1 MHLNLDLPVENLWRG
16 SETNGIED
24 FVIDLLPGESF
35 HLEKASTHLAEKEVE
50 VTDVSQEDLPVGEME
65 EVLIKVKNEILEG
78 SGMVLLRGL
87 PVERLSTKEIAFFFW
102 GIGLQLGSAVSQ
114 SVMGERLGRV
124 IDATD
129 VDPHARAYRNRT
141 ELTPHIDPGDMLAF
155 LCLYPSATGGESRF
169 VSSLTVYEEIVK
181 NTPEVIDV
189 LQNGFY
195 YHRFGEQEKGCPD
208 ITPWRVPVYSEK
220 ERKLSCRY
228 VKEFV
233 EIAAD
238 EDPKYRFSS
247 EEREALNVFETT
259 AQREDLRVSFTL
271 QPGEIIFANNY
282 TVLHARTSF
291 TNHPDRK
298 RELLRLWL
306 STNPTRP
313 VVREIFLYEQAYN
326 GGEPGIVPQPGQIP
340 SFASRFDQ
348 KQ

>member
-1 MHLNLDLPVENLWRG
+1 MNLNPDLPLENLWRG
-16 SETNGIED
+16 SETSGIED
-24 FVIDLLPGESF
+24 FAIDLTPEETF
-35 HLEKASTHLAEKEVE
+35 DLEKVSIRLAEKEVE
-50 VTDVSQEDLPVGEME
+50 ITDLKQEDLPLGKLEQV
-65 EVLIKVKNEILEG
+65 INKVKNEVLEG

-87 PVERLSTKEIAFFFW
+87 PVERLLTKEISLFFW
-102 GIGLQLGSAVSQ
+102 GIGLQLGKAISQ
-114 SVMGERLGRV
+114 SVMGERLGHV
-124 IDATD
+124 IDVTD

-155 LCLYPSATGGESRF
+155 LCLQPSATGGESRF
-169 VSSLTVYEEIVK
+169 VSSLTVYQEIVK
-181 NTPEVIDV
+181 NNPEVIDV
-189 LQNGFY
+189 LQNGFH
-195 YHRFGEQEKGCPD
+195 YHRFGEQEEGCPD

-238 EDPKYRFSS
+238 EDPKCQFSN
-247 EEREALNVFETT
+247 EEREALNIFEAT
-259 AQREDLRVSFTL
+259 AQREDLRVDFKL
-271 QPGEIIFANNY
+271 KPGEVIFANNY

-326 GGEPGIVPQPGQIP
+326 GGEPGIVPQPGKIP

-348 KQ
+348 K